1 MNKLKLK
8 LKKSGKE
15 VKMGEKFIKVIEL
28 YGIAVP
34 VAQIEL
40 NETTLPDFIKRG
52 IIVVEDSDSDTDIT
66 IESAVQHLANRIG
79 WSKENL
85 EKYFNNLY
93 KISPAAVFEIV
104 LREVAILLD
113 EQYPDHISNS
123 KEIWAI
129 NKVNGEIQK
138 LKDLSKIKSFQHFA
152 AFRSLE
158 DALVA
163 KRVMAPALKD
173 LYGKQKD

>member
-8 LKKSGKE
+8 QTGKE
-15 VKMGEKFIKVIEL
+15 VKMGDKLIKVVEL
-28 YGIAVP
+28 FGIPIP
-34 VAQIEL
+34 VAGLEV
-40 NETTLPDFIKRG
+40 NETTLPDLIKQG
-52 IIVVEDSDSDTDIT
+52 IIVAEGSDSDIDIT
-66 IESAVQHLANRIG
+66 IEGAVQHLANRIG

-104 LREVAILLD
+104 LKEVAILLD
-113 EQYPDHISNS
+113 EKYPDHISNS
-123 KEIWAI
+123 KEIWTI
-129 NKVNGEIQK
+129 NKASGEIQEIK
-138 LKDLSKIKSFQHFA
+138 NLSKIKSFQHFA

-163 KRVMAPALKD
+163 KKVMAPALKD

>member
-8 LKKSGKE
+8 QTGKE
-15 VKMGEKFIKVIEL
+15 VKMGDKLIKVVEL
-28 YGIAVP
+28 FGIPIP
-34 VAQIEL
+34 VAGLEV
-40 NETTLPDFIKRG
+40 NETTLPDLIKQG
-52 IIVVEDSDSDTDIT
+52 IIVAEGSDSDIDIT
-66 IESAVQHLANRIG
+66 IEGAVQHLANRIG
-79 WSKENL
+79 WSRENL
-85 EKYFNNLY
+85 ERYFNNLY

-104 LREVAILLD
+104 LKEVAILLD
-113 EQYPDHISNS
+113 EKYPDHINNS
-123 KEIWAI
+123 EEIWTI
-129 NKVNGEIQK
+129 NKVNGEAQK

-163 KRVMAPALKD
+163 KKVMAPVLED

>member
-8 LKKSGKE
+8 QTGKE
-15 VKMGEKFIKVIEL
+15 VKMGDKLVKVVEL
-28 YGIAVP
+28 FGISVP
-34 VAQIEL
+34 VAEI
-40 NETTLPDFIKRG
+40 NINKTTLPDLIKQG
-52 IIVVEDSDSDTDIT
+52 IIVAEGSDSDIDIT
-66 IESAVQHLANRIG
+66 IEGAVQHLANRIG
-79 WSKENL
+79 WNKENL
-85 EKYFNNLY
+85 EKYFTNLY

-104 LREVAILLD
+104 LKEVAILLD
-113 EQYPDHISNS
+113 EKYPDHINNS
-123 KEIWAI
+123 KEIWVI

-152 AFRSLE
+152 VFRSLE

>member
-8 LKKSGKE
+8 ETGKE
-15 VKMGEKFIKVIEL
+15 VKMGEKLIKVMEL
-28 YGIAVP
+28 FGVP
-34 VAQIEL
+34 ISVTQVEI
-40 NETTLPDFIKRG
+40 NETTLPDLIKHG
-52 IIVVEDSDSDTDIT
+52 IIVAEGSDSDIDIT
-66 IESAVQHLANRIG
+66 IEGAVQHLANRIG
-79 WSKENL
+79 WNKENL

-104 LREVAILLD
+104 LKEVAILLD
-113 EQYPDHISNS
+113 ERYPDHISNS
-123 KEIWAI
+123 KEIWVI

-173 LYGKQKD
+173 LYGKQKN

>member
-8 LKKSGKE
+8 ETGKE
-15 VKMGEKFIKVIEL
+15 VKMGEKLIKVVEL
-28 YGIAVP
+28 FGVP
-34 VAQIEL
+34 VSVAQVEV
-40 NETTLPDFIKRG
+40 NETTLPDLIKHG
-52 IIVVEDSDSDTDIT
+52 IVVAEGSDSDIDVT

-79 WSKENL
+79 WNKENL

-104 LREVAILLD
+104 LKEVAILLD
-113 EQYPDHISNS
+113 ERYPDHISNS
-123 KEIWAI
+123 KEIWVI

-173 LYGKQKD
+173 LYGKQKN

>member
-8 LKKSGKE
+8 KTGKE
-15 VKMGEKFIKVIEL
+15 VKMGEKLIKVVNL
-28 YGIAVP
+28 CGIP
-34 VAQIEL
+34 IPIAQVEI
-40 NETTLPDFIKRG
+40 NKTTLPDLIKHG
-52 IIVVEDSDSDTDIT
+52 LIVAEGSDSDIDIT
-66 IESAVQHLANRIG
+66 IEGAVQHLANRIG
-79 WSKENL
+79 WNKENL

-104 LREVAILLD
+104 LKEVAILLD
-113 EQYPDHISNS
+113 KKYPNHISNS
-123 KEIWAI
+123 KEIWVI

-138 LKDLSKIKSFQHFA
+138 LKDMSKIKSFQHFA

-163 KRVMAPALKD
+163 KKIMAPTLQD
-173 LYGKQKD
+173 LYGRK

>member
-8 LKKSGKE
+8 ETGKE
-15 VKMGEKFIKVIEL
+15 VKMGEKLIKVVKL
-28 YGIAVP
+28 FGIPVS
-34 VAQIEL
+34 VAQIEI
-40 NETTLPDFIKRG
+40 NETTLPDLIKHG
-52 IIVVEDSDSDTDIT
+52 VIVAEGSDSDIDIT
-66 IESAVQHLANRIG
+66 IEGAVQHLANRIG
-79 WSKENL
+79 WNEESL
-85 EKYFNNLY
+85 ERYFDDLY

-104 LREVAILLD
+104 LKEVAILLD
-113 EQYPDHISNS
+113 KKHSNHISNS
-123 KEIWAI
+123 KEIWVI

-138 LKDLSKIKSFQHFA
+138 LKDMSKIKSFQHFA

-173 LYGKQKD
+173 LYGKQKN